1 MFETILIIVSP
12 VFGVILLGFLS
23 AQFMGF
29 RSKEIQILNRVN
41 LYVLLP
47 LFIFVSL
54 QEKPIEVSQNL
65 LLIFAGSAILIL
77 RGALTI
83 PVLKWLGNHRLILP
97 PMMFNNSGNM
107 GLPILLLAF
116 GEDALIGAVLLFLIE
131 NTLHFSLGQAIMSG
145 KTNFKTAL
153 LNPMILA
160 AVAGI
165 IFNVFA
171 LQLPEFI
178 LLPFSFASEAAIP
191 LLLFS
196 LGVKMCDLNLDHFT
210 LGIKTSL
217 LVPLVGLI
225 SYLLL
230 QSSNLPLNTLEW
242 KMLLIYAVLPPALLN
257 YLMAENLQIEPDKM
271 AAIVLYGNAS
281 AVLIIPIALSFVL

>member
-1 MFETILIIVSP
+1 
-12 VFGVILLGFLS
+12 
-23 AQFMGF
+23 
-29 RSKEIQILNRVN
+29 
-41 LYVLLP
+41 
-47 LFIFVSL
+47 
-54 QEKPIEVSQNL
+54 
-65 LLIFAGSAILIL
+65 
-77 RGALTI
+77 
-83 PVLKWLGNHRLILP
+83 
-97 PMMFNNSGNM
+97 MFNNSGNM

-281 AVLIIPIALSFVL
+281 AVLVIPIALSFVL